1 MSAVPLVNPFPRYA
15 SRASQWQL
23 RTRSLQL
30 PPRCLL
36 MGIVNVT
43 PDSFSDGGKFFHPDE
58 AVSHALRL
66 VEEGADLLDIG
77 GESTRPYSDPV
88 SLKEELDR
96 VVPVISA
103 LVEKTDI
110 PISIDTSKAA
120 VARECLRCGAEI
132 INDVTGLSGDP
143 EMVPLAAES
152 GAGVCVMHMQGIPKT
167 MQDSPSYNNVVEDVL
182 RYLRQRRD
190 DLVAAGVAPQ
200 RLCLDPGI
208 GFGKTQQHN
217 LSLLCE
223 IGRGHELGCPLLV
236 GPSKKGFIA
245 KVLGSETADRT
256 AATVGVALAL
266 AARGVQVI
274 RLHEIQV
281 VRQALLLYEAA
292 GGLPTG

>member
-1 MSAVPLVNPFPRYA
+1 
-15 SRASQWQL
+15 
-23 RTRSLQL
+23 LQL
-30 PPRCLL
+30 PRRCLL

-110 PISIDTSKAA
+110 PISVDTSKAA
-120 VARECLRCGAEI
+120 VARECLSCGAEI

-143 EMVPLAAES
+143 EMVPLAAQS

-223 IGRGHELGCPLLV
+223 IDRGHELGCPLLV

-266 AARGVQVI
+266 AARGVQII